1 MISDPPMA
9 APDVTTPSGPYR
21 PRLSWPHLRP
31 RHLGSWLLL
40 ALFRLCAF
48 LPVRLTRPVGALLG
62 RLMRA
67 ANRKRRD
74 IARVNLA
81 LCFPDR
87 SEAERER
94 LLRRH
99 FTVSGQAYLDLGLL
113 AFAPAGRVR
122 AAVRST
128 GLEHYRAPL
137 REGRPV
143 ILLVPHTMG
152 MNFTGALLAAEHPM
166 FGLIK
171 PVADPVMDWLLQRG
185 RARFGC
191 KLYLKSF
198 GLRQV
203 VRALKDRNTFYYLPD
218 EDHGPRH
225 SLFAPFFGVPTA
237 TLNTL
242 GRLADMTGAAVVP
255 CFTRMTVH
263 GYELRFE
270 PALTDFPT
278 GDDQRDAE
286 TMNRVLEQGLRD
298 MPEQYMWTF
307 KLFRT
312 RPGGAPS
319 PYGR

>member
-1 MISDPPMA
+1 MRVYPTRTDTPQTAHGPAYYQLKLGRRSL
-9 APDVTTPSGPYR
+9 APEW
-21 PRLSWPHLRP
+21 WP
-31 RHLGSWLLL
+31 SWLLL
-40 ALFRLCAF
+40 GLFWLCAF
-48 LPVRLTRPVGALLG
+48 LPFGLTRGIGAALG
-62 RLMRA
+62 AVMRA
-67 ANRKRRD
+67 GNRKRRE

-81 LCFPDR
+81 LCFPDLP
-87 SEAERER
+87 ETERER

-99 FTVSGQAYLDLGLL
+99 FRVSGQAYLDLGLL
-113 AFAPAGRVR
+113 AFAPAWRVR
-122 AAVRST
+122 AAVRSE
-128 GLEHYRAPL
+128 GSEHYLEPL
-137 REGRPV
+137 RAGRPV

-152 MNFTGALLAAEHPM
+152 MNFTGGLLAAQHPM

-185 RARFGC
+185 RMRFGC
-191 KLYLKSF
+191 VLYLKNF

-203 VRALKDRNTFYYLPD
+203 VRALRERSTFYYLPD
-218 EDHGPRH
+218 EDHGLRH

-242 GRLADMTGAAVVP
+242 GRLAHMAGAAVVP
-255 CFTRMTVH
+255 CFTRLTGN

-270 PALTDFPT
+270 PALARFPT

-307 KLFRT
+307 KLFKT
-312 RPGGAPS
+312 RPHGAPS
-319 PYGR
+319 PY

>member
-1 MISDPPMA
+1 MIGDSHS

-21 PRLSWPHLRP
+21 PRLAWRHLPP
-31 RHLGSWLLL
+31 RHPGGWLLL
-40 ALFRLCAF
+40 GLFWLCAF
-48 LPVRLTRPVGALLG
+48 LPFALTRPIGAVLG
-62 RLMRA
+62 AVMRTG
-67 ANRKRRD
+67 NRKRRE
-74 IARVNLA
+74 IARVNLV
-81 LCFPDR
+81 LCFPDLPER
-87 SEAERER
+87 ERER

-99 FTVSGQAYLDLGLL
+99 FRVSGQAYLDLGLL
-113 AFAPAGRVR
+113 AFAPAWRVR
-122 AAVRST
+122 TAVRIA
-128 GLEHYRAPL
+128 GIEHYREPL
-137 REGRPV
+137 RAGRPV

-152 MNFTGALLAAEHPM
+152 MNFTGALLADEHAM

-185 RARFGC
+185 RMRFGC
-191 KLYLKSF
+191 VLYLKNF

-203 VRALKDRNTFYYLPD
+203 VRALREGSTFYYLPD

-242 GRLADMTGAAVVP
+242 GRLADMAGAAVVP
-255 CFTRMTVH
+255 CFTRLTAR

-270 PALTDFPT
+270 PALAPFPT

-286 TMNRVLEQGLRD
+286 TMNRVLEQGLRA

-319 PYGR
+319 PYAR

>member
-1 MISDPPMA
+1 MIGDLHP
-9 APDVTTPSGPYR
+9 APDVTTSSGPYR
-21 PRLSWPHLRP
+21 PRLAWRHLAP

-40 ALFRLCAF
+40 GLLWLCAF
-48 LPVRLTRPVGALLG
+48 LPFALTRGVGAALG
-62 RLMRA
+62 AVMRA
-67 ANRKRRD
+67 GNRKRRE
-74 IARVNLA
+74 IARVNLG
-81 LCFPDR
+81 LCFPDLP
-87 SEAERER
+87 EPERER
-94 LLRRH
+94 MLRRH
-99 FTVSGQAYLDLGLL
+99 FRVSGQAYLDLGLL
-113 AFAPAGRVR
+113 AFAPAWRVR
-122 AAVRST
+122 AAVRIE
-128 GLEHYRAPL
+128 GIEHYLEPL
-137 REGRPV
+137 RSGRPV

-185 RARFGC
+185 RMRFGC
-191 KLYLKSF
+191 VLYLKNF

-203 VRALKDRNTFYYLPD
+203 VRALRERSTFYYLPD

-242 GRLADMTGAAVVP
+242 GRLAHMAGAAAVP
-255 CFTRMTVH
+255 CFTRLTGS
-263 GYELRFE
+263 GYVLRFE
-270 PALTDFPT
+270 PALTGFPT

-319 PYGR
+319 PYAR